1 MKTIAIKFY
10 ASMPTNVGALEFGYS
25 LNEKGEFGRHITRK
39 VIDGGN
45 QKKIKNIDLSLLKL
59 ENWGEI
65 NFGEM
70 GE

>member
-1 MKTIAIKFY
+1 
-10 ASMPTNVGALEFGYS
+10 MPSEVGALEFGYS
-25 LNEKGEFGRHITRK
+25 LNEKGEFGHHITRK